1 MSKLTKEQ
9 KLWKDLQMPYGIM
22 ISCDNCKYLHL
33 EISDHP
39 CNQCDDGNGQSIFDS
54 YGYGLGPN
62 PKWEWNGKRD

>member
-1 MSKLTKEQ
+1 
-9 KLWKDLQMPYGIM
+9 M